1 MQPATRPV
9 KLTEEE
15 KIDYIFYH
23 AKLRKGQ
30 RTQAYLMLDYSV
42 ETAFRYTK
50 LCENKAVIKCPK
62 CKSLDISAKLIPRK
76 RTKYERRQNYNFS
89 FEYGYTCYSCGEEFR
104 S

>member
-62 CKSLDISAKLIPRK
+62 CKSLDISALSMDIPVIAVGK
-76 RTKYERRQNYNFS
+76 SLEVEPKSVN
-89 FEYGYTCYSCGEEFR
+89 
-104 S
+104 